1 MNYRKLNLTF
11 GWLVFLIATI
21 VYFITIEDTVSLW
34 DCGEY
39 ITTAYKLE
47 VGHPP
52 GAPLFMMIGRLF
64 SFFADPEN
72 VAVSIN
78 RLSALSSSLSILFM
92 FWSITLLAKKIALK
106 DKKELSKGDKI
117 AVLGSGLIGSLA
129 YTFSD
134 SFWFSAVEG
143 EVYAMASLFTAIIF
157 WAILKWDEEM
167 ALVQHENLD
176 ADYAPNRWLLLIMFL
191 LGLAIGVHLLGIL
204 VVPAIG
210 FVIYFRYKKVADIKG
225 ILLTGIV
232 ALLTFKMSV
241 VTNDAGSIVGLT
253 SVGNAIYLSGLKWLV
268 MLAPLGIVFYMS
280 FGINKMSASKAQTTF
295 WVFAGLMG
303 LSLSSILLVY
313 TGMSVTRV
321 FFICSA
327 TFGAMSIYGYTT
339 KRDLTKL
346 GSFLMMGLIG
356 IIIASIVNIFMKS
369 SMMYFVIS
377 ILGVLIFV
385 GLTAYDTQKIKNMY
399 TSSDSGE
406 LMGKKAVMGAL
417 TLYLDFINLFI
428 MLLRL
433 FGQRR

>member
-1 MNYRKLNLTF
+1 MEFNKQNILNKVKEAQQSTVAMDEGLRAYMLKVYNYM
-11 GWLVFLIATI
+11 AT
-21 VYFITIEDTVSLW
+21 
-34 DCGEY
+34 
-39 ITTAYKLE
+39 
-47 VGHPP
+47 
-52 GAPLFMMIGRLF
+52 
-64 SFFADPEN
+64 
-72 VAVSIN
+72 
-78 RLSALSSSLSILFM
+78 
-92 FWSITLLAKKIALK
+92 
-106 DKKELSKGDKI
+106 
-117 AVLGSGLIGSLA
+117 
-129 YTFSD
+129 
-134 SFWFSAVEG
+134 
-143 EVYAMASLFTAIIF
+143 
-157 WAILKWDEEM
+157 
-167 ALVQHENLD
+167 
-176 ADYAPNRWLLLIMFL
+176 
-191 LGLAIGVHLLGIL
+191 
-204 VVPAIG
+204 
-210 FVIYFRYKKVADIKG
+210 G

-232 ALLTFKMSV
+232 ALLTFKIAV
-241 VTNDAGSIVGLT
+241 VEISSAGIILT
-253 SVGNAIYLSGLKWLV
+253 PFGGAMYNSALKWVV
-268 MLAPLGIVFYMS
+268 MLAPLGVVFYMS

-295 WVFAGLMG
+295 WVFAALMG
-303 LSLSSILLVY
+303 LSLSSLLLFY

-399 TSSDSGE
+399 AASDTGE
-406 LMGKKAVMGAL
+406 IMGKKAVMGAL